1 MIIQNRVPSNG
12 RNAKAKKTGVGQ
24 ASSPS
29 GFVEVVLRFAGA
41 GHQYVHRPEA
51 PEACATCLPIATVPE
66 MTKAQSL
73 VWLAGKSVAAA
84 IPQSLDR

>member
-41 GHQYVHRPEA
+41 GHQYVHKLEV
-51 PEACATCLPIATVPE
+51 CATCLPIATVPE

>member
-1 MIIQNRVPSNG
+1 
-12 RNAKAKKTGVGQ
+12 VGQ

-41 GHQYVHRPEA
+41 GHQYVHKLE
-51 PEACATCLPIATVPE
+51 ATVPE